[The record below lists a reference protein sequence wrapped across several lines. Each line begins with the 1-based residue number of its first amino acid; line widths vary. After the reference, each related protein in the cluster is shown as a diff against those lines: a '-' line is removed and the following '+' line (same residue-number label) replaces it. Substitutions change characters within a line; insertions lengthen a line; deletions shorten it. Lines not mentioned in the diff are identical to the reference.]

1 MGGHVINAA
10 AQRWRM
16 RGGHVDKVLGLAE
29 AEAGSQQ
36 WSRHRC
42 QTMLGLSAVVATVV
56 DAWAGVVVVVQSD
69 IEITGTGT
77 NGRWHTLP

>member
-1 MGGHVINAA
+1 MLEDEG
-10 AQRWRM
+10 RTRR
-16 RGGHVDKVLGLAE
+16 RGTGAGRHIIDNTQ
-29 AEAGSQQ
+29 EAGSQR
-36 WSRHRC
+36 WSRRRRR

-77 NGRWHTLP
+77 NGRQHTLP